1 MSRQVSIAAVAAL
14 VFGGSVA
21 LAQERPTYQRDGFP
35 ISPHQVQVLG
45 PDHVR
50 EQSPTSTLTLGGF
63 PASPHQ
69 LAVLKGE
76 PSVVAGRRSVGLI
89 Q

>member
-21 LAQERPTYQRDGFP
+21 LAQERPTYQKNGFP

-45 PDHVR
+45 PDRVR
-50 EQSPTSTLTLGGF
+50 EQSPTPTLTLGGF

-69 LAVLKGE
+69 LAALKRE
-76 PSVVAGRRSVGLI
+76 PGAVAGRRSVGLT